1 MNVNELNQKYG
12 IDGTLAFETGN
23 GELPVAKISNAF
35 ADATISLYGAHILS
49 FTPKGQEDVLWMSQS
64 SAYKVGTPIRGG
76 IPVCFPWFGPH
87 ATDNQ
92 KPVHGFARLILWNVK
107 ETTTLADG
115 STKLALQL
123 TDSDYTRNLWNF
135 AFAATVTV
143 IVGKALHIT
152 LAFSNTGAETFV
164 CSDALH
170 TYFNISGLENIGITG
185 LQGTSFYVPN
195 AEQTEAQTEETLL
208 IQKEENRR
216 YIEHTGD
223 CVIADSGL
231 NRKIKVGKTGSKV
244 TVVWNPYVETAK
256 NIGDI
261 HEGGFNNF
269 ICVEAVNAINDT
281 IQLSPGESWSIS
293 ALIEI
298 I

>member
-12 IDGTLAFETGN
+12 INGTLAFDSGN
-23 GELPVAKISNAF
+23 GELPVVKITNDF
-35 ADATISLYGAHILS
+35 ADATISLYGAHVLS
-49 FTPKGQEDVLWMSQS
+49 YIPKGQEDVLWMSKS

-92 KPVHGFARLILWNVK
+92 KPVHGFARLVQWDVK
-107 ETTTLADG
+107 EAIALTDG
-115 STKLALQL
+115 STQLVLQL
-123 TDSDYTRNLWNF
+123 SDSDYTRNMWNF
-135 AFAATVTV
+135 AFTASLTVV
-143 IVGKALHIT
+143 VGKALT
-152 LAFSNTGAETFV
+152 VNLTFSNTGADTFV

-170 TYFNISGLENIGITG
+170 SYFNISSLDKIGING
-185 LQGTSFYVPN
+185 LQGASFYVPN
-195 AEQTEAQTEETLL
+195 AEQTEEQTEETLL

-216 YIEHTGD
+216 YIEHTSD
-223 CVIADSGL
+223 CIITDNGM

-261 HEGGFNNF
+261 HEGGYNNF

-281 IQLSPGESWSIS
+281 IQLSPGESWSVS
-293 ALIEI
+293 AI
-298 I
+298 IQVI

>member
-49 FTPKGQEDVLWMSQS
+49 FTPKGQEDALWMSKS

-92 KPVHGFARLILWNVK
+92 KPVHGFARLVQWDVK
-107 ETTTLADG
+107 ETSTMPDG
-115 STKLALQL
+115 TTKLTLQL

-135 AFAATVTV
+135 AFAATMTV
-143 IVGKALHIT
+143 VVGKTLQVT
-152 LAFSNTGAETFV
+152 LAYSNTGAETFV

-170 TYFNISGLENIGITG
+170 TYFNISSLENIGITG